1 MMSAATL
8 LVVLTFAQV
17 PRDAQPKLAGTAAIL
32 GAVVSDDLDARPVRH
47 ARVTCTAPE
56 LAHGVTAVTDG
67 NGRFTCDRLPPGRY
81 SIAASRDGWMTGR
94 PSHPIPVAPNQRVDV
109 VIRMARGAVITGTV
123 MDASGQPAVNVRVLA
138 LRQAVTNGERRLIA
152 AGEGGTSDDRGVY
165 RIFGLPAGDYLVG
178 AAPPDAP
185 PGLGPSDLRE
195 TSDLDLQHARAA
207 APGSPAPP
215 QRTIAFA
222 PTYFPGTPLPA
233 QAVRVSINAGEEREG
248 IDFAIELV
256 ATARISGA
264 LSLPDGAPLPSS
276 AQIMIV
282 AAEQT
287 AFPGVP
293 FDGLR
298 SAHVPPDGTFSFSGV
313 GPGVYSLLARAVLPA
328 DADDRGAP
336 PRIVWAAGEIVVDGD
351 PVTNL
356 AFTLQPGLT
365 ISGQVRFASDGVRSP
380 PDPASIRIAVESVQ
394 PAGGI
399 ALAPGAV
406 SADRGGHFVLTG
418 LTPGRYRV
426 TASVPG
432 RHDWTLR
439 SAAVNGLDTLDTP
452 LQLQPNQHV
461 ENALITFTDRP
472 SSLRGRVEAAD
483 GVSGY
488 TVVVFPT
495 DRALWLPRARRI
507 QAVPVDAEGAYAFA
521 GLPPGEYVVAALHDV
536 ESGAWFD
543 PAFLD
548 RLLPAGMKI
557 AVAEGEQKA
566 LDIRA
571 AGGS

>member
-1 MMSAATL
+1 MMRAAAVL
-8 LVVLTFAQV
+8 LVLTVAQV
-17 PRDAQPKLAGTAAIL
+17 PRDAAPKLAGTAAIV
-32 GAVVSDDLDARPVRH
+32 GVVVSDDLDARPVRH
-47 ARVTCTAPE
+47 ARVSCTAPE
-56 LAHGVTAVTDG
+56 LSNGVTAVTDG

-81 SIAASRDGWMTGR
+81 AIAASRDGWMTGR
-94 PSHPIPVAPNQRVDV
+94 QPHPIPVAPNQRVDV

-123 MDASGQPAVNVRVLA
+123 LDASGQPAVNVRVLA
-138 LRQAVTNGERRLIA
+138 LRQAATNGERRLVA

-195 TSDLDLQHARAA
+195 TSDLDLQHARTA

-233 QAVRVSINAGEEREG
+233 QAARVSISAGEEREG
-248 IDFAIELV
+248 IDLALELV

-264 LSLPDGAPLPSS
+264 LSLPDGAPLPPST
-276 AQIMIV
+276 QIMLV

-298 SAHVPPDGTFSFSGV
+298 SAHVPPDGTFSFAGV

-328 DADDRGAP
+328 DPGAP
-336 PRIVWAAGEIVVDGD
+336 PRVVWAAGEIALDGD
-351 PVTNL
+351 PITNL

-365 ISGQVRFASDGVRSP
+365 ISGQVRFASDGVRPS
-380 PDPASIRIAVESVQ
+380 PDPASIRVGVESVQ
-394 PAGGI
+394 PPGGI
-399 ALAPGAV
+399 ALAPGTV
-406 SADRGGHFVLTG
+406 SADREGHFVLTG

-426 TASVPG
+426 TASVSG

-439 SAAVNGLDTLDTP
+439 SAAVNGIDTLDMP
-452 LQLQPNQHV
+452 LQLQANQHV

-472 SSLRGRVEAAD
+472 SRLGGRVDAAD
-483 GVSGY
+483 GASGY

-495 DRALWLPRARRI
+495 DRALWLPRARRV
-507 QAVPVDAEGAYAFA
+507 QAVPVDAEGAYVFA
-521 GLPPGEYVVAALHDV
+521 DLPPGEYVVAALHDV

-548 RLLPAGMKI
+548 RPLPGGMRI
-557 AVAEGEQKA
+557 AITEGEQKA

-571 AGGS
+571 GGGS